1 MVSKSLLS
9 VFFFF
14 SFRERLT
21 FRDVAIEFS
30 REEWECL
37 DPAQRALYRGMVV
50 QNYRNLV
57 SLGEDNVPPEVRAAP
72 AIPCSDAAE
81 GRGVWMGL
89 VSGPLASEA
98 QVSGPL
104 AAQGRRWL
112 GAAGVLELQ
121 VAGPLA
127 ARGHRRWDR
136 WQLRAAVA
144 GPLAAGPL
152 VARGHRQLDR
162 WRRDRWRC
170 LQLLQ
175 EGLLWRGCSPDK
187 AAPKRG
193 HSGGSLFPDDAAPAG
208 PLTKEASFQM
218 KPLPGMTQLWVH
230 KQVPL
235 GGAGPYSKGLTKRSY
250 PWDHERIHTREKPY
264 KCTECGKVFRQWS
277 TLRIH
282 RKTHTGEKPYKG
294 NECGKAFKQCSHLT
308 KHQNVYPGEKP
319 HKCTVCT
326 KTFIHI
332 SSLMKHQK
340 IHSGEKPY
348 KCNECGKA
356 FSQSSSL
363 VEHQRIHTGEKPHQ
377 CNECGK
383 AFTVQSSLT
392 KHKKKNHTG

>member
-1 MVSKSLLS
+1 
-9 VFFFF
+9 
-14 SFRERLT
+14 RL
-21 FRDVAIEFS
+21 
-30 REEWECL
+30 
-37 DPAQRALYRGMVV
+37 QG
-50 QNYRNLV
+50 
-57 SLGEDNVPPEVRAAP
+57 
-72 AIPCSDAAE
+72 
-81 GRGVWMGL
+81 
-89 VSGPLASEA
+89 
-98 QVSGPL
+98 
-104 AAQGRRWL
+104 AAQGRWRWGCRRL
-112 GAAGVLELQ
+112 EAAGAGTAGGGTGRSGYSSYKSCYSSSTPLTLRSHGLFCSQLSSCSRGSSPPPLLASQQPLCSWLSPTPIQ
-121 VAGPLA
+121 VANRISIHPSGYT
-127 ARGHRRWDR
+127 H
-136 WQLRAAVA
+136 
-144 GPLAAGPL
+144 
-152 VARGHRQLDR
+152 
-162 WRRDRWRC
+162 
-170 LQLLQ
+170 
-175 EGLLWRGCSPDK
+175 
-187 AAPKRG
+187 AAPIG
-193 HSGGSLFPDDAAPAG
+193 HLHLACPTPTSG
-208 PLTKEASFQM
+208 
-218 KPLPGMTQLWVH
+218 VH